1 MLKPDYRVNNTINLM
16 SSIINGL
23 GGKNTHPFLTSLSPE
38 EFASYQNV
46 ILIVIDG
53 MGKDSMVRLGEN
65 SFFNKHRLQ
74 VLQSVFPPTTMAAVS
89 TFLTGLSPQ
98 EHGYISWYMKLKEFG
113 KVCALLP
120 FYDRDHKHLKG
131 INKIR
136 VQKSIFAK
144 IKVEG
149 HTILKK
155 NLKKSPYNNHWFSG
169 KNTFC
174 GYTNLKSFSR
184 KIRQAVTSNKNKKYI
199 YAYWPGFDDFSHE
212 YGKTSNHALRHLS
225 EVERVIFD
233 LSLKL
238 KGSNT
243 LFLITAD
250 HGQIVT
256 NKERTIVLEEHAKL
270 QECLS
275 ERMAGEP
282 RAVFFE
288 VKPEKRQQFEHYLKH
303 RLGYC
308 GDLFKSK
315 ELADLGYFGLGK
327 EHAHFRDRIGE
338 YIFLMKENY
347 AFRELKISKEHHLHI
362 GHHGGLSQEEML
374 VPLVKV
380 VVR

>member
-1 MLKPDYRVNNTINLM
+1 MLKPEYYANNTVNLM
-16 SSIINGL
+16 SSIIKGL
-23 GGKNTHPFLTSLSPE
+23 GGKNSHHSLTSLSTE
-38 EFASYQNV
+38 ELASYQNV
-46 ILIVIDG
+46 VLMVIDA

-74 VLQSVFPPTTMAAVS
+74 VLQSVFPSTTIAAVS
-89 TFLTGLSPQ
+89 TFLTGLTPQ
-98 EHGYISWYMKLKEFG
+98 EHGYVAWYMKLKEFG

-120 FYDRDHKHLKG
+120 FYDRNHKHLKG
-131 INKIR
+131 IHKIK

-169 KNTFC
+169 KNTFW
-174 GYTNLKSFSR
+174 GYTNLKSFSS
-184 KIRQAVTSNKNKKYI
+184 KIRQAVVSSKNKKYI

-212 YGKTSNHALRHLS
+212 YGKTSVHTLRHLC
-225 EVERVIFD
+225 EVERVISD

-238 KGSNT
+238 KGSNS
-243 LFLITAD
+243 LILITAD

-256 NKERTIVLEEHAKL
+256 TKEKTIILEEHAKL
-270 QECLS
+270 KECLS

-288 VKPEKRQQFEHYLKH
+288 VKTEKRQQFEHYMKH
-303 RLGYC
+303 NLGYA

-315 ELADLGYFGLGK
+315 DLADLGYFGLGK
-327 EHAHFRDRIGE
+327 EHLNFRDRIGE

-347 AFRELKISKEHHLHI
+347 AFREFKVTKDSPLSI

-380 VVR
+380 VVK